1 LGCRVLDFKMQD
13 TGLYDAGYWTL
24 ECNILDFRIE
34 DTGL

>member
-1 LGCRVLDFKMQD
+1 MQD